1 MSGRMSFRER
11 CLRLAL
17 RRVERVLPR
26 TPAADRWVAT
36 LEFLA
41 GRGRLPERRPRRLDD
56 QVFALRASGRLY
68 DPLRR
73 SVTCKERVKTY
84 IAAVVGERFNIAT
97 YRVLRTP
104 EEAVSFR
111 PERFPCIIKPT
122 HGTHDVV
129 YCGEPAEAP
138 APEILLGWLG
148 RDYYRS
154 GRERN
159 YLGLRRQIIVEEF
172 LTEDGRTSAP
182 EYHIWCFGGK
192 ARFVEAIQGYFS
204 TDLGRLHQGGGRR
217 SVHDTGWNPLPV
229 TERSPDAFSAERPR
243 QLPLLL
249 ALAERLAEPFDF
261 LRVDLYATESEVRVG
276 ELTSCPSRGL
286 NPRFSRSGQFLLGPY
301 FDEAAD

>member
-1 MSGRMSFRER
+1 MSGRRSFRER
-11 CLRLAL
+11 CLRYAL

-41 GRGRLPERRPRRLDD
+41 GHGRLPERRPRRLDD
-56 QVFALRASGRLY
+56 QVFALRVSGRLS

-84 IAAVVGERFNIAT
+84 IAAVAGDRFNVAT
-97 YRVLRTP
+97 YRILRTP
-104 EEAVSFR
+104 EEAASFR
-111 PERFPCIIKPT
+111 PERFPCIIKPA
-122 HGTHDVV
+122 HGTGDVA
-129 YCGEPAEAP
+129 YCGEPADAP
-138 APEILLGWLG
+138 APEVLLGWLA

-172 LTEDGRTSAP
+172 LTEDGRTTVP
-182 EYHIWCFGGK
+182 EYQVWCFGGK
-192 ARFVEAIQGYFS
+192 ARFAQAIHGKFT
-204 TDLGRLHQGGGRR
+204 TDLGRRPQGCRR
-217 SVHDTGWNPLPV
+217 SFHDTGWRPLPV
-229 TERSPDAFSAERPR
+229 IGPTPDAFSAERPR

-261 LRVDLYATESEVRVG
+261 LRVDFYATESEVRVG
-276 ELTSCPSRGL
+276 ELTSCPNRGL
-286 NPRFSRSGQFLLGPY
+286 SPFFSRSGQFLLGAY